1 MSTSS
6 IKKILVFLVLL
17 TGLQTAAYSNSDEVE
32 LILTETENGSL
43 YVHAGLG
50 ADLEADLLIDTGS
63 SYVTLSK
70 ATFAAVEANA
80 TITFSRYIYAAMADG
95 RVNKVP
101 LYILDELILADNC
114 SLKDIEV
121 ALLEKGDIN
130 ILGMNALK
138 LLQPFTLQMMP
149 SMLSSSSC
157 AS

>member
-1 MSTSS
+1 
-6 IKKILVFLVLL
+6 
-17 TGLQTAAYSNSDEVE
+17 
-32 LILTETENGSL
+32 L